1 LNARPVFQLAL
12 HQEIQFIKRIAEHE
26 YDMLLDVVG
35 ILLATLNMNIHTI
48 GNSVGDRIDVIKSI
62 AV

>member
-1 LNARPVFQLAL
+1 
-12 HQEIQFIKRIAEHE
+12 
-26 YDMLLDVVG
+26 MLLDVVG
-35 ILLATLNMNIHTI
+35 GLYAALNMNIHTI